1 MWRSGADL
9 QAFDRVRLRLPVMA
23 LLLCLII
30 SSIALIFSAMAFKE
44 RLDAVEAADSDNQ
57 GWSISQLDVDHR
69 SLRLALKNAVSP
81 FSELGAEVSSD
92 EMDDIRLAFDIYY
105 SRVSIVVEAYGDL
118 DLPPDISGKIDQM
131 VADRDRMADRI
142 DAMERPEQGDM
153 RALAAALD
161 ETALPVREITTGVLQ
176 YFVTASHQ
184 AREEQAQLVSRF
196 QVEALVLLVL
206 MVLSSFLA
214 IRLWSDL
221 EQRSAMTERA
231 AENVTKA
238 YEASLSAVLV
248 ADLSGRVLECN
259 GTAQRVL
266 GYSEDEM
273 CSGRLDEMFVPDRYL
288 EKYRELMEEFHRSG
302 YHPMLDT
309 GRVRTIAKRAS
320 GEEFPADLSITS
332 ERNMLG
338 ERIFIIY
345 LTDVSEQVAA
355 EEKLKAARDEAER
368 SAQAKSM
375 FLATMSHE
383 MRTPLHG
390 LISSLEL
397 LDEDDLSPENR
408 SLIKT
413 ARDCSDRALAQV
425 NEVLDL
431 TRLGESREVAS
442 VFSPHQVVLDIVEEL
457 RPLAI
462 ERGNVIHVDVS
473 GQSRAVYLGAASAF
487 ARVIYNLAGNAVKF
501 TEGGKIDIAMAFTV
515 KGDGGARLAV
525 SVSDTG
531 VGIAPEDQERIFN
544 EFETL
549 GPSEF
554 SAAKGSGLGLAIA
567 QMAVRRLGGRLEV
580 ESSPGEGSRFSFEIE
595 LDEAQG
601 ALPEPAPAEEMAMPQ
616 EARSARVLLVDDN
629 KVNRLLM
636 EQMVT
641 RLGHEVD
648 SACDGLE
655 AVTKAANTAYE
666 IILMDVSMPV
676 MDGCEATTRIR
687 ADGASQNAAILG
699 VTALVDLEDPELRGS
714 GMNEILAKPLKLD
727 TLREAISRH
736 LAQRDEGAGSTGPAS
751 SMVDDLGAFVGRE
764 TAEALIRQSLADAQG
779 ALDAMRRPDLAHAER
794 ASTIHSAVGSAGV
807 VGLEVLSK
815 TLSDAEQA
823 ALAGDNAAVEA
834 LIDDVA
840 AALLAVEA
848 RLDPEPSARIA

>member
-1 MWRSGADL
+1 MRADR

-23 LLLCLII
+23 LLLCLIV
-30 SSIALIFSAMAFKE
+30 SSIALILSAMAFKQ

-69 SLRLALKNAVSP
+69 SLRLAVKTAISP
-81 FSELGAEVSSD
+81 FSDLGVEVTAAE
-92 EMDDIRLAFDIYY
+92 MGDIRLAFDIYY
-105 SRVSIVVEAYGDL
+105 SRVTIVQEAYGDL
-118 DLPPDISGKIDQM
+118 DLPPDVSNKIDEV
-131 VADRDRMADRI
+131 VADRERLADRI
-142 DAMERPEQGDM
+142 DAMERPDQEDL
-153 RALAAALD
+153 RALVIALDQAAA
-161 ETALPVREITTGVLQ
+161 PVRGITTGVLQ
-176 YFVTASHQ
+176 YFVTVSHR
-184 AREEQAQLVSRF
+184 AREEQAQLASRF
-196 QVEALVLLVL
+196 QVEASVLFLL
-206 MVLSSFLA
+206 MVLSSLLA

-221 EQRSAMTERA
+221 EQRSRMTERA

-259 GTAQRVL
+259 GTAERIL
-266 GYSEDEM
+266 GFSEEDM
-273 CSGRLDEMFVPDRYL
+273 CKGRLDEMFVPDRL
-288 EKYRELMEEFHRSG
+288 LDEYRGLLEEFHRSG

-309 GRVRTIAKRAS
+309 GRVRTVAKRAS

-332 ERNMLG
+332 ERNVLG

-355 EEKLKAARDEAER
+355 EEKLRAARDEAER

-397 LDEDDLSPENR
+397 LDEDALSPRNA

-457 RPLAI
+457 RPLAH
-462 ERGNVIHVDVS
+462 ERGNIIGVDIT
-473 GQSRAVYLGAASAF
+473 GRSRAAYLGAASAF

-501 TEGGKIDIAMAFTV
+501 TERGKINIEMQFT
-515 KGDGGARLAV
+515 DRQEGGARLVVA
-525 SVSDTG
+525 VSDTG
-531 VGIAPEDQERIFN
+531 VGIAAEDQERIFN

-554 SAAKGSGLGLAIA
+554 SPSKGSGLGLPIA
-567 QMAVRRLGGRLEV
+567 QMAVRRLGGQLDV
-580 ESSPGEGSRFSFEIE
+580 TSTLGEGSCFSFEIE
-595 LDEAQG
+595 LEEAKG
-601 ALPEPAPAEEMAMPQ
+601 PLPKEASSNEVSLPAA
-616 EARSARVLLVDDN
+616 ARAARLLLVDDN

-648 SACDGLE
+648 SACDGLD
-655 AVTKAANTAYE
+655 AVTKAAERAYE

-676 MDGCEATTRIR
+676 MDGCEATSRIR
-687 ADGASQNAAILG
+687 AHGASRDATILG
-699 VTALVDLEDPELRGS
+699 VTAIVNRDDPDLRTS
-714 GMNEILAKPLKLD
+714 GMDEVLSKPLKLD
-727 TLREAISRH
+727 RLREAITRH
-736 LAQRDEGAGSTGPAS
+736 LARRDEVAGRAPEADSVKGGPEA
-751 SMVDDLGAFVGRE
+751 LVGRGPLE
-764 TAEALIRQSLADAQG
+764 TLIRQSFGDVQE
-779 ALDAMRRPDLAHAER
+779 ALDAMRRPDASNTER
-794 ASTIHSAVGSAGV
+794 AGTIHLAVSSTCV
-807 VGLEVLSK
+807 VGLTTLSK
-815 TLSDAEQA
+815 TLSKAEQA
-823 ALAGDNAAVEA
+823 ARAGNDEEVEA
-834 LIDDVA
+834 LIDEVVA
-840 AALLAVEA
+840 EFSAEQE
-848 RLDPEPSARIA
+848 RLSPKMKPKIA